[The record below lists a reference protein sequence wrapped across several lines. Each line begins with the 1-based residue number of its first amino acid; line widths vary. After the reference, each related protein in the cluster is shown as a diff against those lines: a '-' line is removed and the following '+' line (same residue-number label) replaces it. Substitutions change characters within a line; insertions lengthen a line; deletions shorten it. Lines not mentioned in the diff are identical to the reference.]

1 MAVADEFRLRMGAL
15 LAEATRACRRS
26 WLPLLLLAPVACL
39 PIAATYQL
47 YALIGSGPD
56 QSARWLELLAGNW
69 LWYCGEIAAVQIW
82 TVGVARGVLARA
94 RRQRGLPAAQPV
106 PRALTRGLATGG
118 LCLFR
123 IASNIVLLWLP
134 GVVQVVRLFVAVP
147 VAVGEGLPARAAA
160 LRSAQLVRGS
170 GMRVFALLLLLRIV
184 RTVLVT
190 VSTFLAVA
198 AMQEQRLRHL
208 ALYGWLY
215 LLL

>member
-1 MAVADEFRLRMGAL
+1 M
-15 LAEATRACRRS
+15 
-26 WLPLLLLAPVACL
+26 ACL
-39 PIAATYQL
+39 PLFAVKYVPLPTP
-47 YALIGSGPD
+47 GPRHD
-56 QSARWLELLAGNW
+56 PGELFLVLAVWNW
-69 LWYCGEIAAVQIW
+69 VWYCAELTTVQVWALGIAPV
-82 TVGVARGVLARA
+82 VLARA
-94 RRQRGLPAAQPV
+94 RGERGTFAVMPEPRAMARGLGTAV
-106 PRALTRGLATGG
+106 
-118 LCLFR
+118 LCVFR

-147 VAVGEGLPARAAA
+147 AAVGEGLPARDAA

-208 ALYGWLY
+208 AL
-215 LLL
+215 